1 MAGTKKSNQLNKKLI
16 IITLIIGV
24 LIGAGTMFLINEKI
38 IKNEIGVQVEQE
50 APVKQEPPIEQEAPI
65 EQEVPVEQEPQNI
78 ISKQE
83 AREKISNFIEEQ
95 LPPNIIAS
103 IVDIVSERGLY
114 KITIDIQGEEIIT
127 YLTKDGTLFFPRAID
142 LTALPVAPA
151 PVPRQ
156 PEFTQE
162 QLINLAQCL
171 NEKNVK
177 FFGTDVCP
185 WCVRQKEMFGQAA
198 IYLPYIECNPQTG
211 TEEELALC
219 REYGVRGVPDWRFPD
234 DRQEL
239 GMLPLERLAQYS
251 GCPL

>member
-1 MAGTKKSNQLNKKLI
+1 MAEVKKTNQLNKKLI
-16 IITLIIGV
+16 IITLIAGALIGV
-24 LIGAGTMFLINEKI
+24 GATFLINEKI
-38 IKNEIGVQVEQE
+38 VENERGVQVEQE
-50 APVKQEPPIEQEAPI
+50 APVEQEA
-65 EQEVPVEQEPQNI
+65 QNI
-78 ISKQE
+78 ISKEE
-83 AREKISNFIEEQ
+83 AREKIYNFIEER
-95 LPPNIIAS
+95 LLPNITAS
-103 IVDIVSERGLY
+103 IINIVSERGLY
-114 KITIDIQGEEIIT
+114 KITIDIQGEEINT
-127 YLTKDGTLFFPRAID
+127 YLTKDGNLFFPEAID

-171 NEKNVK
+171 TEKNVK

-185 WCVRQKEMFGQAA
+185 WCIRQKEMFGQAA
-198 IYLPYIECNPQTG
+198 KYLTYIECNPQTG
-211 TEEELALC
+211 TERELALC